1 MKHRSFSLTR
11 LEDRDGTI
19 KECRLEIA
27 WRGSVG
33 HTINLTKREIE
44 YLIWLLADAR
54 KDMKYTEDEPR
65 LFESLTVSP
74 LIVKV
79 DDNLTLEACPPPNL

>member
-1 MKHRSFSLTR
+1 MKDRTFSLIR
-11 LEDRDGTI
+11 LKDRDGTI

-33 HTINLTKREIE
+33 HVINLSKREIE
-44 YLIWLLADAR
+44 YHIWLLDDAR
-54 KDMKYTEDEPR
+54 KDMEYTKDEPR
-65 LFESLTVSP
+65 LFKSLEVSP

-79 DDNLTLEACPPPNL
+79 DDDLILEGCPPRN